1 MEFMEIKF
9 IASWF
14 TLLPIDTLIKF
25 LAASLLL
32 AIAPGPDNIFVLTQ
46 SALYGCF
53 AGIAVV
59 MGLCTG
65 VFVHTSAVALGVAVI
80 FQSSEL
86 AFSVLKLVGA
96 GYLAYLAFLA
106 FKAPVSEIP
115 NGRSNGESDLWLLYR
130 RGIIMN
136 VTNPKVSIFF
146 LAFLP
151 QFADPARGSISIQI
165 FLLGA
170 LFSLSTILV
179 FGLIAFLSGKLGQT
193 LKGSALTQK
202 ILNKIAGAVFLGLAI
217 KLITANR

>member
-1 MEFMEIKF
+1 M
-9 IASWF
+9 
-14 TLLPIDTLIKF
+14 LPIDTLITF